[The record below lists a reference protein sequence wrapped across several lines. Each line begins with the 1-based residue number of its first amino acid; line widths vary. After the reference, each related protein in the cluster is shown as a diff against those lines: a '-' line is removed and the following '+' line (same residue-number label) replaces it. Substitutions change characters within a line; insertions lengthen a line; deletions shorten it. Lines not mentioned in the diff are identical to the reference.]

1 MAGIKIQQSKDT
13 FCDYLLIKLWQ
24 SFLLAQAW
32 KLDSGDRGER
42 LIDHT
47 EAVQDFMKHL
57 ESIDSKTT
65 TDLAQFGIKNST
77 MMTRYLKQAYANLL
91 SNHVDF

>member
-1 MAGIKIQQSKDT
+1 MEIKIQQSKDT

-24 SFLLAQAW
+24 SFLLTQNW
-32 KLDSGDRGER
+32 KLDSSGRGKE
-42 LIDHT
+42 LINHT
-47 EAVQDFMKHL
+47 KVVQDFMKHL
-57 ESIDSKTT
+57 ETIDSKTT
-65 TDLAQFGIKNST
+65 TDLAQFGVKNST

>member
-1 MAGIKIQQSKDT
+1 MTGIKIQQSKDT

-24 SFLLAQAW
+24 SFLLTQSW
-32 KLDSGDRGER
+32 KLDSGDRGEE
-42 LIDHT
+42 LIKHT
-47 EAVQDFMKHL
+47 KAVQDFMKHL

-77 MMTRYLKQAYANLL
+77 MMIRYLNQAYANLL

>member
-1 MAGIKIQQSKDT
+1 MEIKIQQSKDT

-24 SFLLAQAW
+24 SFSLTQGW
-32 KLDSGDRGER
+32 ELDSSDRGEE
-42 LIDHT
+42 LIDHVK
-47 EAVQDFMKHL
+47 AVQDFMKHL
-57 ESIDSKTT
+57 EAIDSKTT

>member
-1 MAGIKIQQSKDT
+1 MVGIKIQQSKDT

-24 SFLLAQAW
+24 SFLSTQAW
-32 KLDSGDRGER
+32 ELDSGDRGEE
-42 LIDHT
+42 LINHT
-47 EAVQDFMKHL
+47 KAVRDFMKHL

-65 TDLAQFGIKNST
+65 TDLAQFGVKNST
-77 MMTRYLKQAYANLL
+77 MMARYLKQAYANLL

>member
-1 MAGIKIQQSKDT
+1 MEIKIQQSKDT

-24 SFLLAQAW
+24 SFLSTQAW
-32 KLDSGDRGER
+32 ELDSGDRGAE
-42 LIDHT
+42 LINHT
-47 EAVQDFMKHL
+47 KVVQDFMKYL
-57 ESIDSKTT
+57 ESMHSKTT
-65 TDLAQFGIKNST
+65 ADLAQFGVKNST

>member
-1 MAGIKIQQSKDT
+1 MEIKIQQSKDT

-24 SFLLAQAW
+24 SFLLTQGW
-32 KLDSGDRGER
+32 KLDSSDRGEE
-42 LIDHT
+42 LINHVK
-47 EAVQDFMKHL
+47 AVQDFMKHL

-65 TDLAQFGIKNST
+65 TDLAQFGVKNST
-77 MMTRYLKQAYANLL
+77 MMTRYLKQAYADLL

>member
-1 MAGIKIQQSKDT
+1 MEIKIQQSKDT

-24 SFLLAQAW
+24 SFLLTQSW
-32 KLDSGDRGER
+32 ELDSNGRGEE
-42 LIDHT
+42 LINHA
-47 EAVQDFMKHL
+47 EAVRDFMKHL

-65 TDLAQFGIKNST
+65 TDLAQFGVKNST
-77 MMTRYLKQAYANLL
+77 MMTRYLKQAYDNLL

>member
-1 MAGIKIQQSKDT
+1 MEIKIQQSKDT

-24 SFLLAQAW
+24 SFLLTQSW
-32 KLDSGDRGER
+32 ELDSSSRGEE
-42 LIDHT
+42 LINH
-47 EAVQDFMKHL
+47 AKAIQDFMKHL

>member
-1 MAGIKIQQSKDT
+1 MEIKIQQSKDT

-24 SFLLAQAW
+24 SFLLTQSW
-32 KLDSGDRGER
+32 ELDSSDRGEE
-42 LIDHT
+42 LINHAK
-47 EAVQDFMKHL
+47 AVQDFMKHL
-57 ESIDSKTT
+57 EAIDSKTT

>member
-1 MAGIKIQQSKDT
+1 MEIKIQQSKDT

-24 SFLLAQAW
+24 SFLLTQSW
-32 KLDSGDRGER
+32 ELDSSNRGEE
-42 LIDHT
+42 LINHAK
-47 EAVQDFMKHL
+47 AVQDFMKHL

-65 TDLAQFGIKNST
+65 TDLAQFGVKNST

>member
-1 MAGIKIQQSKDT
+1 MEIKIQQSKDT

-24 SFLLAQAW
+24 SFLLTQGW
-32 KLDSGDRGER
+32 KLDSSDRGEE
-42 LIDHT
+42 LINH
-47 EAVQDFMKHL
+47 AKVVQDFMKYL
-57 ESIDSKTT
+57 ETIDSKTT

-77 MMTRYLKQAYANLL
+77 VMAKYLKQAYANLL